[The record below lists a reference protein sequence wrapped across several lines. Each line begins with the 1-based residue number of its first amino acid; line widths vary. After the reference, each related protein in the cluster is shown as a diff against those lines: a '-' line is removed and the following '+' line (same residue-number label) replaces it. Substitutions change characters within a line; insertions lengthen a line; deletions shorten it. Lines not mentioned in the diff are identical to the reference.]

1 MRHALVLPS
10 FEITFQDFLTSIHQN
25 ARGKKGRLAAAEIR
39 GEGGLVEN
47 LVQLSQSLAFLHEK
61 KVVLGA
67 LTSYHWVKLAGGA
80 GGGGGGWLAYDLR
93 HAHKEGELLSLG
105 CPAPAPKQARAKT
118 GGSVAAAAAAAAA
131 ADAEGQAT
139 RKDREDEDGGG
150 EEEEEE
156 EKGEVGTTM
165 LSVDEDSDATHDVQ
179 EGSGGRRQGQPGS
192 RTRQVEVDPEELV
205 RGVSSRVKISVKN
218 RVKGY

>member
-10 FEITFQDFLTSIHQN
+10 FEVTFQDFLTRLHQN
-25 ARGKKGRLAAAEIR
+25 ARGKNGRLAAAEIR

-47 LVQLSQSLAFLHEK
+47 LVQLSQSLAYLHEK

-67 LTSYHWVKLAGGA
+67 LTSYHWVKLAGGG

-105 CPAPAPKQARAKT
+105 SPAPPPKQSRSKT

-131 ADAEGQAT
+131 AGAAAAEAEGPAT
-139 RKDREDEDGGG
+139 VKDGEDEDGG
-150 EEEEEE
+150 EEEEE
-156 EKGEVGTTM
+156 KGQVGTTM
-165 LSVDEDSDATHDVQ
+165 LSVDEDSDATHDLH
-179 EGSGGRRQGQPGS
+179 EGSRGSRQGLPGS
-192 RTRQVEVDPEELV
+192 RTRQVEVEPEELARRV
-205 RGVSSRVKISVKN
+205 RTIVKI
-218 RVKGY
+218 RV